1 MPTPRSGPGCR
12 VVASLTPM
20 TSRRFM
26 SLLVAFCAVL
36 ALGACSSSS
45 KGSSEPTNTV
55 TDGKITVDASDP
67 FNFDVG
73 TIKTTAGP
81 LAVTFTNKGAQEHTF
96 TIEGT
101 DLNLTASG
109 GQTKTGTVTLN
120 KGTYKYECTVDGH
133 AQQGM
138 KGEIEVS

>member
-1 MPTPRSGPGCR
+1 
-12 VVASLTPM
+12 M
-20 TSRRFM
+20 TSRRIIG
-26 SLLVAFCAVL
+26 LLVAVCAVL

-45 KGSSEPTNTV
+45 KSSSEPTKTV
-55 TDGKITVDASDP
+55 TDGKITIDASDP

-101 DLNLTASG
+101 DLDLKASG
-109 GQTKTGTVTLN
+109 GKTVTGTVTLA
-120 KGTYKYECTVDGH
+120 KGTYKYECTIPGH

-138 KGEIEVS
+138 KGQIEVS

>member
-1 MPTPRSGPGCR
+1 
-12 VVASLTPM
+12 M
-20 TSRRFM
+20 TSRRIIG
-26 SLLVAFCAVL
+26 LLVAVCAVL

-45 KGSSEPTNTV
+45 KSSSEPTKTV
-55 TDGKITVDASDP
+55 TDGKITIDASDP

-101 DLNLTASG
+101 NLDLKASG
-109 GQTKTGTVTLN
+109 GKTVTGTVTLA
-120 KGTYKYECTVDGH
+120 KGTYKYECTIPGH

-138 KGEIEVS
+138 KGQIEVS